1 MFLPFSQGTIEFFM
15 RPAWSTFSLPTTR
28 WRYYTFLRMPSTGET
43 WTLSYMTNPDAR
55 TWMASHVLYGYFM
68 SEGKQSH
75 SIRAYRQTVIESG
88 VWTHIAWVWGPET
101 IASFKDTRQIK
112 VLTAKVFVNGKL
124 GLHYAYRVEGQRAAH
139 RPEALWL
146 TDELGSAYDELRVS
160 DVPRYTKDF
169 VPPRDQE
176 FELDEHTRALF
187 HFNGELAGKSY
198 GHAGEMPVELKP

>member
-1 MFLPFSQGTIEFFM
+1 M
-15 RPAWSTFSLPTTR
+15 
-28 WRYYTFLRMPSTGET
+28 
-43 WTLSYMTNPDAR
+43 
-55 TWMASHVLYGYFM
+55 
-68 SEGKQSH
+68 
-75 SIRAYRQTVIESG
+75 IESG